1 MMLITINR
9 LMRKQWARVNIFL
22 ATLLFAWTVDAN
34 TAIRLIEYQRFAQAA
49 KEAQAKPV
57 YVDRETGFPSLMQ
70 LDAVMWRGMETLVFG
85 RFYRPGLPA
94 SGLGPNWRLNCDE
107 QFLVAA
113 DGSARAELTA
123 STEVFRQVK
132 PGEWQT
138 VKGMLSTVTRTA
150 DGQYVWTLSTGTSR
164 IFARDGWLVKSTS
177 PNGGFVVERDANG
190 RALAVA
196 DLSGN
201 RVRLTVAGGAYREM
215 IDPLGSVWKYE
226 LDRGGR
232 LVKVERPAGGVESYG
247 YRENGLLETADQ
259 GFGKIR
265 LAYDDHGRVISQKV
279 GDRELETRRYAEGE
293 GRWEMTAAVAGTD
306 SFTYRRLGGGRT
318 QEYQTT
324 GQYKIVMRLDDRQVP
339 VSVLDG
345 MREIFSGKTD
355 AQGHLLQYQFGK
367 QVYSL
372 EYSPAGQLTK
382 ITDGLY
388 RETIECRYD
397 DGGRLIEEKVG
408 DRALN
413 RIQWTTTGQCASIVI
428 KAKDQPERIASYDYD
443 GKGRLRSLTSSGE
456 TTEFQTDAL
465 GRIVQVRSSAD
476 TVTMAYNAES
486 QMVAAVRRNGER
498 IDMGY
503 DQRGLPTS
511 LQQGRQKLGLGYD
524 EAGNM
529 SSMTGAAGDVT
540 KFGYDVF
547 DRLCKVETPAGTF
560 ATEYDAQG
568 RVSTQQMP
576 GGAVERFFYDQEGR
590 LSRAIRGGGTAIEFS
605 YGADGKVSQLRGG
618 KLGDVQFQYGREG
631 VLAGWKDS
639 RGEQIEI
646 RDDAVVF
653 KNSEVVGADVTRRV
667 VAGKGGS
674 EIVIESKCLPQPV
687 RKILD
692 AKGKVT
698 AIESPAGRFEFTYDA
713 AGRRSTMKYP
723 NGVIA
728 SFTYN
733 GRSQPLETKIAGKE
747 GAVLEQ
753 WTQAYDEVGRCVRV
767 DTAAGLF
774 RQFTYDDAGRLVLV
788 ADGKGVELERYEY
801 DVAGNRTVATLAG
814 KKQTVVRDAQNRLVS
829 QGDVRYA
836 YDAQGRRI
844 GQTAA
849 DGRQWRYDYDGLD
862 RLVKAATPGGTVQYG
877 YSLLGARLWSQKEGG
892 EKRYSLYAG
901 LDKVA
906 EVDAGGRLLA
916 GYVPGLIADEVLA
929 SCDKQGNWTYN
940 HCDPLLNLRLVTDA
954 KGASQFRPECTSFG
968 EPLNAATAKLG
979 DRGLFAGTDYDADT
993 GLCYVRARYYDPATA
1008 QFVSLDPLGW
1018 CGGAN
1023 PYSYCANDPLQH
1035 RDPSGEIP
1043 PVILVAAVAGALIS
1057 GVIDYFC
1064 QTTWPDSQG
1073 YSKMQ
1078 TLLAV
1083 IAGAVTG
1090 GMGVAKGVYYV
1101 MKLAFATSFIQN
1113 LLGELYKGTGVIKSL
1128 VTAALN
1134 AVISS
1139 LCAAIG
1145 KGLEFG
1151 IKFIGNWAGLGAK
1164 ILAQVCH
1171 EIAEHISEA
1180 FGVMLGGVIDIIQN
1194 FIRNRP
1200 WIKNG
1205 LDSVVDGISW
1215 VVGGVTSGIGW
1226 LASGV
1231 LSVGRGVWNTMGT
1244 IGNYLFGNNGLGP
1257 RPYGSPGWGS
1267 GSGGSSSGRGSTPI
1281 TLDRLQ

>member
-1 MMLITINR
+1 MLLIKINQ
-9 LMRKQWARVNIFL
+9 LMRRQWIRYNLFL

-49 KEAQAKPV
+49 KEAQAQPV
-57 YVDRETGFPSLMQ
+57 SIERETGFPVLAQ
-70 LDAVMWRGMETLVFG
+70 IDAMMWRGMDMMALG
-85 RFYRPGLPA
+85 RFYRQGLPA
-94 SGLGPNWRLNCDE
+94 AGLGPNWRLICDE
-107 QFLVAA
+107 QFVVAA
-113 DGSARAELTA
+113 DGSARAELA
-123 STEVFRQVK
+123 EATEFFRQVK

-138 VKGMLSTVTRTA
+138 VKAMISTVVRNP
-150 DGQYVWTLSTGTSR
+150 DGQYSWTLANGTVR
-164 IFARDGWLVKSTS
+164 TFARDGWLVKMVTQ
-177 PNGGFVVERDANG
+177 NGGFQVERDATG
-190 RALAVA
+190 RATAVV

-201 RVRLTVAGGAYREM
+201 RIRLTVAGGTYREM
-215 IDPLGSVWKYE
+215 VDPLGSAWKYGF
-226 LDRGGR
+226 DGRGR
-232 LVKVERPAGGVESYG
+232 LIKVERPAGGLETYG
-247 YRENGLLETADQ
+247 YQENGMLESVNQ
-259 GFGKIR
+259 GFGTVR
-265 LAYDDHGRVISQKV
+265 LAYDEQGRVISQKV
-279 GDRELETRRYAEGE
+279 GDRILENRRYATGTDH
-293 GRWEMTAAVAGTD
+293 WEMTVTVAGTEVF
-306 SFTYRRLGGGRT
+306 SYRRLAGGRT
-318 QEYQTT
+318 QEYQEP
-324 GQYKIVMRLDDRQVP
+324 GSGKVVVRFDDRQIP
-339 VSVLDG
+339 VSILEG
-345 MREIFSGKTD
+345 AREVYSGRTD
-355 AQGHLLQYQFGK
+355 AQGRLLQM
-367 QVYSL
+367 QVLGRSL
-372 EYSPAGQLTK
+372 AFEYAPAGQVVK
-382 ITDGLY
+382 IVDGQLN
-388 RETIECRYD
+388 ETIERRYD
-397 DGGRLIEEKVG
+397 DRARLIEEKIG
-408 DRALN
+408 NRALN
-413 RIQWTTTGQCASIVI
+413 RIQWTASGQCAAII
-428 KAKDQPERIASYDYD
+428 LKDGDQPERTMAFDYD
-443 GKGRLRSLTSSGE
+443 AMGHLRSIVSGKESLEFRTNAVGRVVQAKSPAE
-456 TTEFQTDAL
+456 TITMEYDAENQL
-465 GRIVQVRSSAD
+465 
-476 TVTMAYNAES
+476 
-486 QMVAAVRRNGER
+486 VAATGGNGAK
-498 IDMGY
+498 IAIGY
-503 DQRGLPTS
+503 DQRGLPVS
-511 LQQGRQKLGLGYD
+511 WQQGKQKLSLGYD
-524 EAGNM
+524 AAG
-529 SSMTGAAGDVT
+529 SLAEMTGTAGDVT

-568 RVSTQQMP
+568 RVASQQMP
-576 GGAVERFFYDQEGR
+576 GGGVERFFYDQDGR
-590 LSRAIRGGGTAIEFS
+590 LSRAVRSGGAIEFS
-605 YGADGKVSQLRGG
+605 YGANGKVEQLRGG
-618 KLGDVQFQYGREG
+618 ALGTVQFQYDRNEA
-631 VLAGWKDS
+631 LAGWKDS
-639 RGEQIEI
+639 RGEQFEI
-646 RDDAVVF
+646 RDGSAVF
-653 KNSEVVGADVTRRV
+653 KNADIPGAEVIRRV
-667 VAGKGGS
+667 VNGKDGS
-674 EIVIESKCLPQPV
+674 EIAIESKCLPQPI
-687 RKILD
+687 RKIFN
-692 AKGKVT
+692 AKGKIA
-698 AIESPAGRFEFTYDA
+698 AIDSPAGRFDFTYDDL
-713 AGRRSTMKYP
+713 GRRATMKYP
-723 NGVIA
+723 NGVVT
-728 SFTYN
+728 SFSYTPR
-733 GRSQPLETKIAGKE
+733 GLPIETKIAGKD
-747 GAVLEQ
+747 GTVLELWKQ
-753 WTQAYDEVGRCVRV
+753 GYDELGRCVSIDNAV
-767 DTAAGLF
+767 GPF
-774 RQFTYDDAGRLVLV
+774 RKFAYDDAGRLTLV
-788 ADGKGVELERYEY
+788 ADGKATELERYEY
-801 DVAGNRTVATLAG
+801 DAVGNRTSIALAG
-814 KKQTVVRDAQNRLVS
+814 KKIPVARDAQNRLAS
-829 QGDVRYA
+829 QGDLRYA
-836 YDAQGRRI
+836 YDAQGRRT
-844 GQTAA
+844 GQAAA

-862 RLVKAATPGGTVQYG
+862 RLVKAATPTGTVQYG
-877 YSLLGARLWSQKEGG
+877 YSLLGTRLWSQKEGG

-929 SCDKQGNWTYN
+929 SCDKQGNWTY
-940 HCDPLLNLRLVTDA
+940 HHRDPLLNLKMLTDA